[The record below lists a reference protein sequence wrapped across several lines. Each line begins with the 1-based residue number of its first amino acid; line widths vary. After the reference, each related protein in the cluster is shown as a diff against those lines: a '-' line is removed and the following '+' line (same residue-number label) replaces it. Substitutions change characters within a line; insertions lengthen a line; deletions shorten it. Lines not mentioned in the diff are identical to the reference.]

1 MNCLLQA
8 ACRAFHVGPDDIIKF
23 LGHNGEAP
31 LDQLGH
37 PPGFHIQEI
46 IRYADIMHKRHLCP
60 VEPEFG
66 ICTPGRLIVSRQH
79 RDYYNMRIDQKPAI
93 LEGYTRTTGHAA
105 YWDGYKI
112 YDTKPDQNFQV
123 TCAWLIL

>member
-8 ACRAFHVGPDDIIKF
+8 ACRAFNVEPDAIIKF
-23 LGHNGEAP
+23 LDHDGEQVSNKIGWP
-31 LDQLGH
+31 V
-37 PPGFHIQEI
+37 GFHFQEI
-46 IRYADIMHKRHLCP
+46 ARYAYACHGKHLVP

-66 ICTPGRLIVSRQH
+66 QQTPDGDIFHHEQ
-79 RDYYNMRIDQKPAI
+79 RDYYRSRLYNQPAI
-93 LEGYTRTTGHAA
+93 LEGYTSNCGHAA
-105 YWDGYKI
+105 YWDGERI